1 MSIKFEKL
9 NNVTDKENLVESFDE
24 ILVKL
29 EHLVESLKVNNPKNN
44 SRVHSEW
51 LSLKDAAIYAG
62 VSYNT
67 FITFRHMGLKVCE
80 IEGIKRV
87 SRKEI
92 DSFLESHSY

>member
-1 MSIKFEKL
+1 MSIKNEKL
-9 NNVTDKENLVESFDE
+9 NNITDKECLVEYFNE

-29 EHLVESLKVNNPKNN
+29 EHLVDELIVNNSKVE
-44 SRVHSEW
+44 SQVHGEW
-51 LSLKDAAIYAG
+51 LSLKEAAKYAG

-92 DSFLESHSY
+92 DNFLESHSY